1 MSKARPP
8 GPRTGPV
15 LLEAIR
21 QFRHDIGAFRAIP
34 SPSRTLP
41 RLAPKPRYRPKLVT
55 ALCLLTLVTAGVY
68 LAPQLAGSDAV
79 PAELVGSW
87 TTDDP
92 RYEGRSLELT
102 PDELILRASARE
114 GTEYTVRRVQRRQIA
129 QGSAYVISGYSER
142 GGEYTLTLE
151 YSEAEHTIAQG
162 KPARALWY
170 RAR

>member
-41 RLAPKPRYRPKLVT
+41 RLAPKPRYRRKLVT

-87 TTDDP
+87 ATSVP
-92 RYEGRSLELT
+92 RYEGRYLILT
-102 PDELILRASARE
+102 RDSLILRASAEEATGYR
-114 GTEYTVRRVQRRQIA
+114 VRRVQRRQIA
-129 QGSAYVISGYSER
+129 EGSTYVITAYSEQ
-142 GGEYTLTLE
+142 GGEYALTLE
-151 YSEAEHTIAQG
+151 YRGAQQTV
-162 KPARALWY
+162 ALGNSAQVLWR